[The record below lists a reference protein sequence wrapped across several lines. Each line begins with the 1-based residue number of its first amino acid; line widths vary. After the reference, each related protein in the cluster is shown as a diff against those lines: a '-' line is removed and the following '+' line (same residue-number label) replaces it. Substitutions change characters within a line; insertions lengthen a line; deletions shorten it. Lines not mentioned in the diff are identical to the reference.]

1 MASSIKLLSY
11 YSLGALI
18 FVLVLSV
25 LLKKIVR
32 PITVIIVSIT
42 AFFIGLSTAGVF
54 QLAITIMT
62 ELFWRKKGA
71 VTGIVATAAGLASIV
86 MPLVTNWMSKSGNIS
101 INFIFDAFLSITGFI
116 AAVYVYYRYGKLMV
130 KGKVQTGDTRLH
142 A

>member
-1 MASSIKLLSY
+1 MTMASSIKLLSY

-86 MPLVTNWMSKSGNIS
+86 MPLVTDWMSKSGNIS
-101 INFIFDAFLSITGFI
+101 IIFIFDPIPVHNWFYSCSLCLLSLWKADG
-116 AAVYVYYRYGKLMV
+116 
-130 KGKVQTGDTRLH
+130 
-142 A
+142 